1 MEYLRNIKFQN
12 LDKDH
17 IMLSFKNMNQKT
29 FERWHSK
36 LGRKYNTNPGEV
48 VLESIERINGVE
60 GIEVLL
66 IFKKLQYAIS
76 K

>member
-36 LGRKYNTNPGEV
+36 LGRKYNTNSGEV
-48 VLESIERINGVE
+48 VFETIKRIERINGLEEVK
-60 GIEVLL
+60 VLL
-66 IFKKLQYAIS
+66 IFKKL
-76 K
+76 